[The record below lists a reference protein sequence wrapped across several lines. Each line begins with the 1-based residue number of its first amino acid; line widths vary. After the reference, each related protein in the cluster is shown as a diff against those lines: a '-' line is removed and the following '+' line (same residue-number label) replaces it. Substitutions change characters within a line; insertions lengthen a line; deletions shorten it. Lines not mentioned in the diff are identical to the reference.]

1 MRQRIVIIAF
11 AAVIL
16 IAGGLWAR
24 AQVQPPTTPA
34 PTIISGGDVGFRV
47 ERWEGDTPVGR
58 WVVRS
63 KGQWVEP
70 RTTMG
75 PRRLTSH

>member
-1 MRQRIVIIAF
+1 MRQRIVVISMAL
-11 AAVIL
+11 VIL
-16 IAGGLWAR
+16 VGGGLWAR
-24 AQVQPPTTPA
+24 AQVQAPNAST
-34 PTIISGGDVGFRV
+34 PTILSGADVGFRI

-63 KGQWVEP
+63 NGQWVEP